1 MKSIVII
8 IPYFGKFPSYFQLFL
23 NSCKFNETIDW
34 VIITDND
41 SKYDYPPNVR
51 KVKDSFVE
59 IQKRVWG
66 KFDFDVVIDSVHKL
80 CEYKPAYA
88 YLFPELV
95 EGYDYWGYGDIDLI
109 YGNLRHFLTEEVL
122 SYEKIFTLGHLT
134 LIENNEMF
142 NQMFLREIDGIE
154 FYRKAFSSSINF
166 NFDENFKNKPNIN
179 TIFKANN
186 CRVWEKNYVAD
197 IYTKSSDFLLDIG
210 DGAKE
215 NRKAA
220 VFVWNKGNLY
230 RYHDNRNGK
239 IECQEFMYIHLQ
251 KRKMINKIKQDC
263 DLYKIIPNSFEG
275 LEVDFNDIEKN
286 FSKIKRKNANLQYF
300 RIRFKNLKT
309 KIKNINSKNV

>member
-8 IPYFGKFPSYFQLFL
+8 IPYFGNFPNYFQLFL

-51 KVKDSFVE
+51 KVKNSFAEV
-59 IQKRVWG
+59 QKRVRR
-66 KFDFDVVIDSVHKL
+66 KFDFDVVIDNVHKL

-95 EGYDYWGYGDIDLI
+95 EGYDYWGYGDLDLI
-109 YGNLRHFLTEEVL
+109 YGNLRHFLTEKVL
-122 SYEKIFTLGHLT
+122 SYDKIFTLGHLT
-134 LIENNEMF
+134 LIEDKEMF
-142 NQMFLREIDGIE
+142 NQMFLRKIGGVE
-154 FYRKAFSSSINF
+154 FYRKAFSSPVNF
-166 NFDENFKNKPNIN
+166 NFDENFKNKININ

-186 CRVWEKNYVAD
+186 CKVWEKNYVAD

-215 NRKAA
+215 DRKAA

-230 RYHDNRNGK
+230 RYYVNRNGK

-300 RIRFKNLKT
+300 RMRFKNLKT
-309 KIKNINSKNV
+309 KIKNINFTGV